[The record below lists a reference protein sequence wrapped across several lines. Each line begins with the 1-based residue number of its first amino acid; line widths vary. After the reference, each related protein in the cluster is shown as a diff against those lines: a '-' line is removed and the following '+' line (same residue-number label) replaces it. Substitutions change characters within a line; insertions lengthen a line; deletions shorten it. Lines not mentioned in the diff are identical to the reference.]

1 MEKEEKRE
9 KYQGLSLPVSLIN
22 EVKEHI
28 EGRREYSGVTKFVR
42 QAIISQLQY
51 EKGKIWS
58 EDAVRDMRKF
68 KRFFTKKQKD
78 QYEANDSEIDIS
90 IVDESTEVL
99 NAFKELIRTVVREE
113 QIKAKK

>member
-1 MEKEEKRE
+1 MEKEEKRG
-9 KYQGLSLPVSLIN
+9 KYQGLSLPVSLID

-58 EDAVRDMRKF
+58 EDAIRDWRKF
-68 KRFFTKKQKD
+68 KGIFAKKNDD
-78 QYEANDSEIDIS
+78 QD
-90 IVDESTEVL
+90 
-99 NAFKELIRTVVREE
+99 AFKELIRTVIREE
-113 QIKAKK
+113 EAKK

>member
-1 MEKEEKRE
+1 MEKEEKRG

-22 EVKEHI
+22 EVKKHI
-28 EGRREYSGVTKFVR
+28 EEYREYKGVTEFVR
-42 QAIISQLQY
+42 QAIRAQLQY

-58 EDAVRDMRKF
+58 ENAIRDGRKI
-68 KRFFTKKQKD
+68 KRFITKKQKD

-99 NAFKELIRTVVREE
+99 NAFKELIRTVIREE
-113 QIKAKK
+113 KAKK